1 MPCNAVATAT
11 AAVAQEHLAKLLTDE
26 VVSRVVVEYLQKTYP
41 NEAARL
47 QDLYASHSR
56 RAAPGV
62 SIVMKNFLVNIR
74 EGRVSVTGSR
84 RYGTDQAEVDALASE
99 LQNLLTSAADI
110 LFQNQIMQAVAAQ
123 YTVTEQQ
130 YAPNGALVLTV
141 NL

>member
-11 AAVAQEHLAKLLTDE
+11 ATVAQEHLAKLLTDE
-26 VVSRVVVEYLQKTYP
+26 VVSQVVVEYLQKTYT

-47 QDLYASHSR
+47 EDLYASHSR

-74 EGRVSVTGSR
+74 QGRVSVTGSR

-110 LFQNQIMQAVAAQ
+110 LFQNQVMQAVAAQ
-123 YTVTEQQ
+123 YAVTEHQ